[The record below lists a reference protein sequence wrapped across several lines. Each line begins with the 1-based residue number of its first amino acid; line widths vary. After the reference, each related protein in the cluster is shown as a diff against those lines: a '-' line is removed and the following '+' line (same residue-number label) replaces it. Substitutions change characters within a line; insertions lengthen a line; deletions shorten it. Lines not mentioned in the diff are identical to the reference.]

1 MADRGKQT
9 VDSGVRTMEIGFL
22 DHVEQ
27 RGQRSMLREL
37 LEARFGDL
45 PPAAVERL
53 EAWPGDRLTE
63 LGRALMNATSLEE
76 IGLGEAEDSD
86 S

>member
-1 MADRGKQT
+1 
-9 VDSGVRTMEIGFL
+9 MEMGLL
-22 DHVEQ
+22 DNVEQ
-27 RGQRSMLREL
+27 PGIELGVLKGQRTLLREQ

-45 PPAAVERL
+45 PPAAVKRL

-76 IGLGEAEDSD
+76 IGLGEAEVLDS
-86 S
+86 